1 MLCHVSFQAV
11 LMNSSFALITV
22 LCSSSASLLCS
33 VAAAVR
39 MRWQVAT
46 EPETPWTVH
55 QLEPLE
61 RDDLF
66 VFQAHRF
73 LDYVSGESNTP
84 LCPFEDGLQTL
95 RCNLAIMHAA
105 DTHTWVEV

>member
-1 MLCHVSFQAV
+1 MAHYSMNQHQAPNEGQ
-11 LMNSSFALITV
+11 LMVICERGTIRV
-22 LCSSSASLLCS
+22 ETH
-33 VAAAVR
+33 R

-55 QLEPLE
+55 QLEPME

-66 VFQAHRF
+66 VLQAQRF
-73 LDYVSGESNTP
+73 LDYVSGESKTP

-95 RCNLAIMHAA
+95 KCNLAIMHAA